1 MSLHSAPNSVLPLAV
16 TRAEVYVQVAAALYA
31 AHRTD
36 PHPSSI
42 EKDVGRTR
50 ESSRQVVDMIMAEVA
65 EIERED
71 AAAAAEA
78 AKKAKR

>member
-42 EKDVGRTR
+42 EKDVGRTM
-50 ESSRQVVDMIMAEVA
+50 ESVEPMVDVIMSRLADMAEA
-65 EIERED
+65 EL
-71 AAAAAEA
+71 
-78 AKKAKR
+78 KAKTRSGK